1 MRFFLRAG
9 AVTTLA
15 AVVLSADVTY
25 QQTTKF
31 KGGALI
37 DMVQKMAS
45 MPMMGRM
52 MGGGGMKQ
60 SFEDQ
65 NYEVYVKG
73 NKLARIGPRI
83 STIYDL
89 DAGTQTMVNHD
100 KQSYT
105 VQTFEEMR
113 ERLQQ
118 MQERM
123 NKGGADI
130 DFDVKVQ
137 KTSQTQQIDGETAK
151 ETIILMT
158 AKQANDQGQMVVTV
172 HAWLVPMNALRREAQ
187 DFQKRLAEKL
197 TSGMSGFSPMMGA
210 AGAGISAAMREM
222 SRLDE
227 GYPAVTE
234 VAVTGLSSVG
244 GPMGAMSGGGAI
256 DPKTALIDTETS
268 NHQFAKGV
276 ADDSKF
282 SVPPG
287 YKEEKGRPRRN

>member
-1 MRFFLRAG
+1 MQFFLRAG
-9 AVTTLA
+9 VVAALA
-15 AVVLSADVTY
+15 AAVLSADVTY
-25 QQTTKF
+25 RQTTKF

-52 MGGGGMKQ
+52 MGGNGMKQ
-60 SFEDQ
+60 AFEDQ
-65 NYEVYVKG
+65 SYEVYVKG
-73 NKLARIGPRI
+73 NKMARIGPRI

-89 DAGTQTMVNHD
+89 DTGTQTMLNHD
-100 KQSYT
+100 QQSFT

-123 NKGGADI
+123 NKGRADI

-137 KTSQTQQIDGETAK
+137 KTGQTQQIDGEIAK

-158 AKQANDQGQMVVTV
+158 AKQATDQGQMVVTV
-172 HAWLVPMNALRREAQ
+172 DAWLVPMNALRREVQ

-234 VAVTGLSSVG
+234 VAIRGLSAVG
-244 GPMGAMSGGGAI
+244 GPMGAMGGGGAI
-256 DPKTALIDTETS
+256 DPNAPLIDTETA
-268 NHQFAKGV
+268 NHGFVKGV
-276 ADDSKF
+276 ADDLKF

-287 YKEEKGRPRRN
+287 YKEEKGRPRR

>member
-1 MRFFLRAG
+1 MQFFLRAA
-9 AVTTLA
+9 AVTVLA
-15 AVVLSADVTY
+15 AAACSADVTY

-52 MGGGGMKQ
+52 MGGNGMKQ
-60 SFEDQ
+60 AFEDQ
-65 NYEVYVKG
+65 SYEVYVKG
-73 NKLARIGPRI
+73 NKMARIGPRI

-100 KQSYT
+100 KQSFT

-113 ERLQQ
+113 ERLQKL
-118 MQERM
+118 QERM
-123 NKGGADI
+123 NKGDTDI

-137 KTSQTQQIDGETAK
+137 KTSQTRQIDGEAAK

-158 AKQANDQGQMVVTV
+158 AKQANEQGQMVVTV
-172 HAWLVPMNALRREAQ
+172 HAWLVPMNALRRESQ

-197 TSGMSGFSPMMGA
+197 TSGMSGFSPMMGS

-234 VAVTGLSSVG
+234 VAITGVSAVG
-244 GPMGAMSGGGAI
+244 GPMGAMGGSGAI
-256 DPKTALIDTETS
+256 DPNTPLIDTETA
-268 NHQFAKGV
+268 NNRFVKGV

-287 YKEEKGRPRRN
+287 YKEEKGRPRR